1 MKSMGQKIKV
11 LRNAAGLSQEEL
23 ADQIGVTVK
32 SIQRYETE
40 KSRPDTYILTR
51 LAAFFDISADYL
63 LGLIGYKEQLE
74 EESSRLSADGQCS
87 YLYARYLRCKN
98 NYTIDPNSEY
108 YAICFD
114 DQMTTISA
122 QTQWIG
128 WANEEMTYERRRIR
142 PVIPSKY
149 LQLCESL
156 CDSIIVINCKED
168 VDAFLVFGGKALVK
182 TDICEKNLPAFCK
195 EFIVRRNNH

>member
-1 MKSMGQKIKV
+1 MKSMGQKIKA
-11 LRNAAGLSQEEL
+11 LRIAAGLSQEEL

-108 YAICFD
+108 YAICLD

-142 PVIPSKY
+142 PVIPGKY